1 MNHYHKRIPRLVY
14 RDDLTREEA
23 DRLLAEVAIFDSCYA
38 DAELLGVVAATDDE
52 KEIAA
57 TLVEGGLDYFN
68 RYIAGDR

>member
-14 RDDLTREEA
+14 RDDLTPEEA
-23 DRLLAEVAIFDSCYA
+23 GRLLAEVGVFDTCYA
-38 DAELLGVVAATDDE
+38 DAELLGVVAATEDE

-57 TLVEGGLDYFN
+57 ALIEGGLDYFN